1 MKQRENTNVR
11 LLLVAAILVVVNI
24 ISYSWFV
31 RIDFTKDKRYTLSK
45 ATLDILHDLKKD
57 VTVTAYFSENLPP
70 AISQARSDFKNMLIE
85 YAARSGNK
93 VVYNFINPNKNDTT
107 EKEAMQ
113 NGINPVM
120 VNTRDKDQVK
130 QQKAFLGAVVKMG
143 EKSEV
148 IPFIQPGA
156 SMEYALSST
165 IKKLSIEKKPVIG
178 FLTGNGEPPLENM
191 QQASKDL
198 EVLYDLQPFNLSDS
212 SKIPAT
218 VTTLVMVSPK
228 DTFRT
233 GQLTIL
239 DNFLS
244 HGGHL
249 LLAYSGLQGNLQSG
263 SGRALHIGLRK
274 WLLGKQIVMEP
285 KFVLDAHCAAVGVQQ
300 REGMLM
306 FTNNVP
312 FPFLPMIKNFGNSS
326 ITGGLGS
333 VMLPF
338 TSTFSYKGDTTKVKY
353 TVLATT
359 SDKTGLMDAPASLDV
374 EHQWQPSEFPLSN
387 LPVAATFNGLN
398 GSKDSRLVL
407 IANGEFAVNGAGQN
421 AQRQEQDN
429 IDLFVNSIDWL
440 SDETGLI
447 ELRSKE
453 IKSVPL
459 KDISDSAK
467 TFLKYLNFFLPI
479 FLVIIYGI
487 LRLQWR
493 RKLRMKRMAENYE

>member
-1 MKQRENTNVR
+1 MKQKENTNVR
-11 LLLVAAILVVVNI
+11 LLLIAAIVAVVNI
-24 ISYSWFV
+24 ISYTWFV
-31 RIDFTKDKRYTLSK
+31 PNEFTNDNKANLIK
-45 ATLDILHDLKKD
+45 ATIDILHDLKKP
-57 VTVTAYFSENLPP
+57 VTVSAYFSENLPP
-70 AISQARSDFKNMLIE
+70 AISQARSDFKDMLLE

-120 VNTRDKDQVK
+120 VNIRDKDQVK
-130 QQKAFLGAVVKMG
+130 QQKAFLGAVVKVG
-143 EKSEV
+143 EKSDV

-178 FLTGNGEPPLENM
+178 FLTGNGEAPLENM
-191 QQASKDL
+191 EQAAQDL
-198 EVLYDLQPFNLSDS
+198 NVLYDLQPFTLTDTA
-212 SKIPAT
+212 KIPAGM
-218 VTTLVMVSPK
+218 TTLVMVAPK

-233 GQLTIL
+233 GQLAVL
-239 DNFLS
+239 NNFLS
-244 HGGHL
+244 NGGRL
-249 LLAYSGLQGNLQSG
+249 LITFSGLKGNLQTAQG
-263 SGRALHIGLRK
+263 SLISIGLRK
-274 WLLGKQIVMEP
+274 WLASMQIVMQP

-312 FPFLPMIKNFGNSS
+312 FPYLPMIKNFANHP
-326 ITGGLGS
+326 ITSGLGS

-338 TSTFSYKGDTTKVKY
+338 ASTFSYIGDTARVKY

-359 SDKTGLMDAPASLDV
+359 SDKTGLMGAPVALDV

-387 LPVAATFNGLN
+387 LPVAAAFTGVDGN
-398 GSKDSRLVL
+398 KDSRMVL
-407 IANGEFAVNGAGQN
+407 IANGDFAVNGSGHD
-421 AQRQEQDN
+421 AQRQEEDN
-429 IDLFVNSIDWL
+429 INLFVNSIDWL

-453 IKSVPL
+453 IKAVPL
-459 KDISDSAK
+459 KDIKDSTK
-467 TFLKYLNFFLPI
+467 TLLKYLNFFLPI
-479 FLVIIYGI
+479 LFVILFGI
-487 LRLQWR
+487 IRMQWK
-493 RKLRMKRMAENYE
+493 RKLRLKRMAEIYE